1 MTVIADRHDCA
12 IQMITI
18 DSRLKSSLYFSV
30 KRQFHRRASKVS
42 QICNPVIKS
51 NYARQKLVGVE
62 YKDMQKFA
70 KFVKFQHGIDRSSSS
85 NSIGGVMSFVSI
97 QFESILSYRSGQLDT
112 FRIDV
117 SSYRPE
123 EEISYR
129 SGRLTS
135 HRPRVNG
142 CKTTKCNNFASI
154 WGYRYGTNEISWSSY
169 RSREVDFRIDHA
181 GQALTSIISV
191 QHKPLPP

>member
-1 MTVIADRHDCA
+1 MCKRRDSGSQTNMTVIADRHDCA

-18 DSRLKSSLYFSV
+18 DSRLKNSLYFSI

-51 NYARQKLVGVE
+51 NYARQKLVGIECKNV
-62 YKDMQKFA
+62 QKFA

-85 NSIGGVMSFVSI
+85 NSFGGVMSFVSI
-97 QFESILSYRSGQLDT
+97 QFESILSYRSSQLDT

-123 EEISYR
+123 EEISDR
-129 SGRLTS
+129 SGRFTS
-135 HRPRVNG
+135 HRPRVTAVRQPNAI
-142 CKTTKCNNFASI
+142 TSH
-154 WGYRYGTNEISWSSY
+154 
-169 RSREVDFRIDHA
+169 RSVVIDMGPMRSLGLRID
-181 GQALTSIISV
+181 QER
-191 QHKPLPP
+191 